1 MWKGYEE
8 KEAMKNF
15 LDIFRNG
22 GVRKEYIHTSG
33 HADGNAVRRL
43 VERVKPDEIHYVHGV
58 NYES

>member
-1 MWKGYEE
+1 
-8 KEAMKNF
+8 MKNF